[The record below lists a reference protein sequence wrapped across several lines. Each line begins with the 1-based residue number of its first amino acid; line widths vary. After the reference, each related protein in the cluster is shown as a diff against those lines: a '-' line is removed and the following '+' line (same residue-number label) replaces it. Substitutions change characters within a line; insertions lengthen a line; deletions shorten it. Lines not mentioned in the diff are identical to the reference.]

1 VLCRH
6 IGADCGN
13 DGKSHGT
20 NDKNLLDH
28 LDTPPMPIMRAT
40 YIRLCKLQINLGAP
54 LMSEATPEEKAFQA
68 ACQQV
73 GEFLYHFALLE
84 REIDEGIGKLLALK
98 GGVIDIVT
106 ANMEFFRKLKVLFSA
121 EFAKAELPNAP
132 RKKLLDNT
140 WEAITSLNNDRIMVA
155 HYPFSPREQSGV
167 VFRKAVATKK
177 LKVENVEWSDE
188 KFKET
193 FAKATKTRETLHQMI
208 EEMVPYQ
215 PKLDFSD
222 PRNSGYLAAIL

>member
-1 VLCRH
+1 
-6 IGADCGN
+6 
-13 DGKSHGT
+13 
-20 NDKNLLDH
+20 
-28 LDTPPMPIMRAT
+28 
-40 YIRLCKLQINLGAP
+40 
-54 LMSEATPEEKAFQA
+54 MSEPTPEEKAFQA

-84 REIDEGIGKLLALK
+84 REIDEGIGKLLTLE

-106 ANMEFFRKLKVLFSA
+106 ANMDFFRKLKVLFSA
-121 EFAKAELPNAP
+121 EYAKAELPDAP
-132 RKKLLDNT
+132 RKKLRNDT

-155 HYPFSPREQSGV
+155 HYPFSPGKQSGV

-177 LKVENVEWSDE
+177 LNVENVEWSDE

-208 EEMVPYQ
+208 EKMVPYQ

-222 PRNSGYLAAIL
+222 GRNSAYIAAMIL